1 MLKNPTLNL
10 SCAEVRVRKSK
21 GENDKFLT
29 RKQQKVFVDFLL
41 TSEYKCKYAYLFLL
55 GSGLRIGELLALK
68 VEDIDVDKG
77 IITVDKTLKRE
88 TREKESVG
96 SRRNKI

>member
-1 MLKNPTLNL
+1 M
-10 SCAEVRVRKSK
+10 
-21 GENDKFLT
+21 T

-88 TREKESVG
+88 RQGKKKVLVVG
-96 SRRNKI
+96 ETKSKSGIRNIPLTELSFKAYSEQLKML

>member
-41 TSEYKCKYAYLFLL
+41 TSEYKCKYAYLF
-55 GSGLRIGELLALK
+55 
-68 VEDIDVDKG
+68 
-77 IITVDKTLKRE
+77 
-88 TREKESVG
+88 
-96 SRRNKI
+96 